1 MNVRVGRF
9 LPPGDIR
16 YGSPVTVL
24 GPTLKR
30 ELFGDANALGEHVR
44 IAGQRFLVIGIMES
58 KGQFV
63 GIDIDDTAYIPI
75 ALAMPLFGRSDLQEI
90 DVLVSQATMVDSVVA
105 AVRATLQER
114 HRGEEDF
121 TITTQTG
128 MLDSLDRILGIVSMA
143 VAGIGGISLLVGA
156 IGILTMMWISVHE
169 RTSEIGLAKAIGAAP
184 NQILALYLGEA
195 ILLATA
201 GGTVGLA
208 LGIGLAQLLHLVLP
222 ALPIQTP
229 IEYVIAVLLISF
241 GVGVLSGILPARR
254 AAQLDPVQAL
264 AAD

>member
-1 MNVRVGRF
+1 
-9 LPPGDIR
+9 
-16 YGSPVTVL
+16 
-24 GPTLKR
+24 
-30 ELFGDANALGEHVR
+30 
-44 IAGQRFLVIGIMES
+44 
-58 KGQFV
+58 
-63 GIDIDDTAYIPI
+63 
-75 ALAMPLFGRSDLQEI
+75 
-90 DVLVSQATMVDSVVA
+90 
-105 AVRATLQER
+105 
-114 HRGEEDF
+114 
-121 TITTQTG
+121 